1 MTNDPRT
8 DPIPPIGQAIRAA
21 LNRKALADVRHR
33 AALARLLGLT
43 DSDVL
48 AILHLARA
56 GQLTPG
62 QLGESL
68 RLTTG
73 GTAALVQRLERAELI
88 TRAPHPRDGRS
99 SVLRLTDE
107 AEHSAGAAYAPLVA
121 QLERL
126 VGDLEPDGQQLV
138 ERFLLQA
145 AQATEAQADAL
156 VKRVEEEAARADS
169 VPSPGL
175 WA

>member
-56 GQLTPG
+56 GQ
-62 QLGESL
+62 
-68 RLTTG
+68 LTTG